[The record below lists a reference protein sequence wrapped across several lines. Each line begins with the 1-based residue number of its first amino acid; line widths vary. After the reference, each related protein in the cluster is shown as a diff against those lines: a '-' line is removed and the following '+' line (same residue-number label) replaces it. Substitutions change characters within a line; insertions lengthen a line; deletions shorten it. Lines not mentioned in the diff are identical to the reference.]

1 MKSDNLNEKP
11 PENVRPRE
19 YVRLKGW
26 PLTTYFKVVA
36 DGSGVRLKRARL
48 LESWGALLGA
58 NMAYRFE
65 NGSKIRVLGL
75 DFILRGDER
84 GEEASLTEV
93 SDED

>member
-1 MKSDNLNEKP
+1 MKSNNLDEKP

-36 DGSGVRLKRARL
+36 DGSGIKLKRARL

-58 NMAYRFE
+58 NMAYRFD
-65 NGSKIRVLGL
+65 NGAKIRVLGL
-75 DFILRGDER
+75 DFILHGDAQ
-84 GEEASLTEV
+84 GEGCSLTEV
-93 SDED
+93 SEEI

>member
-65 NGSKIRVLGL
+65 DGARIRVLGL
-75 DFILRGDER
+75 DFILRGDAH
-84 GEEASLTEV
+84 GEDCSLTEV
-93 SDED
+93 SEES